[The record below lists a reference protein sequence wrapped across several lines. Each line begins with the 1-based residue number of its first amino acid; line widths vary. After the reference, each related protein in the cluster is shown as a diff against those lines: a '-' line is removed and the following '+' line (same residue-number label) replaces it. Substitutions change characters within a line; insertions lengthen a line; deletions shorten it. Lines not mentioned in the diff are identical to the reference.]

1 MSDKPI
7 LVWFRRDLR
16 LADHPALDAAVKA
29 GAPVIP
35 VYILDDETP
44 GAWRLGGASR
54 WWLASSLRT
63 LEASLRKRDS
73 KFILR
78 RGAAVEALVEL
89 ADETGA
95 GAVYFT
101 RGYEPFIVE
110 QEKRLRG
117 ALENAGLECR
127 RFGGHLLVEPEGVET
142 KAGEPFKVF
151 TPFYKACLEVES
163 VGGVLTAPKKLP
175 APSRWPKSEA
185 LDDWRLEPTKPDWA
199 REIRDYWTPGEQG
212 AQARLQAFIG
222 DALASYK
229 KERDRPDIDGTSRL
243 SPYLAFGEISPR
255 QIWHAAQSAAQQ
267 KSECEAGAH
276 AFIREL
282 YWREFSY
289 HLLFHWPEIPETPF
303 RPEFEN
309 LPWQPDKKNLQ
320 AWQKGRT
327 GYPIVDAGLRQL
339 WAIGWMHNRV
349 RMVVASLLTKHLLIP
364 WRDGEDW
371 FWDTLVDADLAN
383 NAASWQWV
391 AGSGADAAPYF
402 RVFNPILQGKKFDP
416 QGNYVR
422 RWVPELAEMPAEHI
436 HAPWEAPES
445 ILKKADVTLG
455 VSYPLPIIQHEKGR
469 KQALDAYETVKAANQ
484 NKE

>member
-16 LADHPALDAAVKA
+16 LTDHPALDAAIKA

-35 VYILDDETP
+35 VYILDDKTP
-44 GAWRLGGASR
+44 GVWRLGGASR
-54 WWLASSLRT
+54 WWLANSLRT
-63 LEASLRKRDS
+63 LEASLRKVGS
-73 KFILR
+73 QLILR
-78 RGAAVEALVEL
+78 RGAAVEVLVEL
-89 ADETGA
+89 AGETGA
-95 GAVYFT
+95 VAVYFT

-110 QEKRLRG
+110 QEKRLRE
-117 ALENAGLECR
+117 ALDDAGIVCR

-151 TPFYKACLEVES
+151 TPFYKACLQVES
-163 VGGVLTAPKKLP
+163 VGRVLTAPKKLP
-175 APSRWPKSEA
+175 SPSRWPKSDA
-185 LDDWRLEPTKPDWA
+185 LDRWGLEPTKPDWA
-199 REIRDYWTPGEQG
+199 REMRDYWTPGEQG
-212 AQARLQAFIG
+212 ARDRLQEFIG
-222 DALASYK
+222 EALASYK
-229 KERDRPDIDGTSRL
+229 KERDRPDIDGTSRI

-255 QIWHAAQSAAQQ
+255 QIWHAVQSAAQQ
-267 KSECEAGAH
+267 TPEREAGAN
-276 AFIREL
+276 AYIREL

-309 LPWQPDKKNLQ
+309 LPWQPDNKNLH
-320 AWQKGRT
+320 AWQRGQT

-349 RMVVASLLTKHLLIP
+349 RMVVASLLTKHLLIH

-416 QGNYVR
+416 EGNYVR

-445 ILKKADVTLG
+445 VLKAADVTLG

-484 NKE
+484 